1 MELRALGRT
10 GVKVSELCLGAM
22 TFGRAGETDEDTARV
37 IVDRFLEAGGN
48 FIDTA
53 DVYAAG
59 VSEEMLGRILE
70 GRRDGVVLA
79 TKCRFSMGE
88 DPNLQG
94 ANRRHIAQAV
104 DASLRRLRTDW
115 IDLYQ
120 IHGWDPGPQIE
131 ETMSAL
137 DDCVRAGKVRYL
149 GVSNYTA
156 WQIAK
161 SNAVADAR
169 GSEPFVAV
177 QPQYSVAVRDV
188 EREILP
194 LCVADGLAVIP
205 WSPLGGGLLTGK
217 YRPGTEAPKD
227 SRAANPTP
235 ASAMI
240 RRRLENDR
248 MLAAADAVGEVARE
262 IGRSPAQVALNWCLH
277 RAGVTAPII
286 GVRTPE
292 QLQDNL
298 GALGWQLDQAIVD
311 RLDDASAI
319 ELGYPHDVHQMFG
332 IRPKTWGA

>member
-161 SNAVADAR
+161 SNAV
-169 GSEPFVAV
+169 
-177 QPQYSVAVRDV
+177 
-188 EREILP
+188 
-194 LCVADGLAVIP
+194 
-205 WSPLGGGLLTGK
+205 
-217 YRPGTEAPKD
+217 
-227 SRAANPTP
+227 
-235 ASAMI
+235 
-240 RRRLENDR
+240 
-248 MLAAADAVGEVARE
+248 GEVARE